1 MATAAAARAVSG
13 THLSSSIAG
22 SRTLGSKQSEFAGVT
37 TSFANLSLS
46 KPAIAPLER
55 YTGPVAKRVCDLTGK
70 KANNKM
76 IVTFSHKRIHK
87 LQQPNLFMKRLWWEK
102 KGKFVRMKLS
112 ASAIKSVDK
121 HGLEEMAKKAGLDL
135 NDYISA

>member
-1 MATAAAARAVSG
+1 MR
-13 THLSSSIAG
+13 IF
-22 SRTLGSKQSEFAGVT
+22 SKDQWGR
-37 TSFANLSLS
+37 SLS
-46 KPAIAPLER
+46 AKKLLARGALVGEVLTR
-55 YTGPVAKRVCDLTGK
+55 YYCFCTERVCDLTGK

-135 NDYISA
+135 NDYISG